1 MNPMST
7 QIGNLKDKEDSSSFN
22 DEPPDQELEDIV
34 SKIQRNFS
42 GKKSLSEV
50 LKEVIEESE
59 IIDI

>member
-1 MNPMST
+1 MLT
-7 QIGNLKDKEDSSSFN
+7 QIENLEDKEDSPSFKE
-22 DEPPDQELEDIV
+22 EPPDRELEDIV

-42 GKKSLSEV
+42 GKKSLSEI